1 MVGWQMNER
10 NLVWND
16 DLKYRMIK
24 RATSDE
30 LGISEEEV
38 EDRLQ
43 FLANLLPGM
52 QQRIVKMSA
61 KMVARFVDNS
71 NNIALRLIRLRTIM
85 PEADMAAMINL
96 RLSLLLDDD
105 LDDVEHA
112 VTRLKELLPGIN
124 VDR

>member
-1 MVGWQMNER
+1 MNER
-10 NLVWND
+10 NIVWND

-30 LGISEEEV
+30 LGITEEEV

-71 NNIALRLIRLRTIM
+71 NNIALRLIRLRTVM
-85 PEADMAAMINL
+85 PEADMTAMINL

-105 LDDVEHA
+105 MDDVERA
-112 VTRLKELLPGIN
+112 VARLKELLPGIN